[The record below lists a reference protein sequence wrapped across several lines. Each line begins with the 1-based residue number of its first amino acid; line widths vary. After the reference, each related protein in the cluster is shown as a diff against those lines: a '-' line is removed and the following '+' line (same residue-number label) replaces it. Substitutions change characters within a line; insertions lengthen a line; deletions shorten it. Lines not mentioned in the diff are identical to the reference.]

1 MLYNILAGDNM
12 SLISVKNLDYKKNK
26 KDILKNINL
35 DIEEG
40 SFVSIIGANS
50 SGKTTLLKILSG
62 IIPTNNKVAINHG
75 YINLKREYKDIVKL
89 GLVFNDLNNF
99 LFSDVYE
106 ELAFPLENLNISN
119 DKHQQII
126 LNLADFL
133 EINDLLDK
141 KTADLKQEEKQLVSI
156 ALALIHKP
164 QILILDNPFS
174 MMKTSTKKRIIAKLK
189 QLKEQE
195 NITIILSTNN
205 LEDIVDNDYTYVL
218 DNGQIVIEGK
228 TLSVLQEDILLKK
241 LGIELPFS
249 INLSLML
256 KFYEIYDRLETDYN
270 EVINKLWN

>member
-1 MLYNILAGDNM
+1 M
-12 SLISVKNLDYKKNK
+12 SFISVRNLTYTKNK

-35 DIEEG
+35 EIEEG
-40 SFVSIIGANS
+40 NFISIIGANS

-62 IIPTNNKVAINHG
+62 IIPTTDKVAINHG
-75 YINLKREYKDIVKL
+75 YLNLKREYKDITKL
-89 GLVFNDLNNF
+89 GLAFNDLNNF

-106 ELAFPLENLNISN
+106 ELTFPLENLNIPEEE
-119 DKHQQII
+119 HQKII

-141 KTADLKQEEKQLVSI
+141 KTDDLKQEEKQLVMI

-174 MMKTSTKKRIIAKLK
+174 MMKTSTKKRILFKLK
-189 QLKEQE
+189 ELNKKEKV
-195 NITIILSTNN
+195 TIILSTNN
-205 LEDIVDNDYTYVL
+205 LEDITDTNYTYVL
-218 DNGQIVIEGK
+218 DNGEIVIEGK

-256 KFYEIYDRLETDYN
+256 KFYEIYDKVETDYN

>member
-1 MLYNILAGDNM
+1 M
-12 SLISVKNLDYKKNK
+12 SLISVKNLTYNKNK

-40 SFVSIIGANS
+40 SFVSVIGANS
-50 SGKTTLLKILSG
+50 SGKTVLLKILSG
-62 IIPTNNKVAINHG
+62 IIPTTNKVAINHG
-75 YINLKREYKDIVKL
+75 YINLKREYKDITKL

-106 ELAFPLENLNISN
+106 ELIFPLENLNIPAEE
-119 DKHQQII
+119 QQKTI
-126 LNLADFL
+126 LKLSDYL
-133 EINDLLDK
+133 GITDLLDK
-141 KTADLKQEEKQLVSI
+141 KTDDLKQEEKQLVLI

-174 MMKTSTKKRIIAKLK
+174 MMKTSTKKRVLSKLK
-189 QLKEQE
+189 ELQQKE
-195 NITIILSTNN
+195 NMTIILSTNN
-205 LEDIVDNDYTYVL
+205 LEDIVDTDYTYVL
-218 DNGQIVIEGK
+218 DNGEIVIEGK

-256 KFYEIYDRLETDYN
+256 KFYEIYDKVETDYN

>member
-1 MLYNILAGDNM
+1 MLYNMGAGDNM
-12 SLISVKNLDYKKNK
+12 SLISVKNLTYIKNK
-26 KDILKNINL
+26 KDILKNINI

-40 SFVSIIGANS
+40 SFVSVIGANS
-50 SGKTTLLKILSG
+50 SGKTVLLKILSG
-62 IIPTNNKVAINHG
+62 IIPTTNKVAINHG
-75 YINLKREYKDIVKL
+75 YINLKREYKDITKL

-106 ELAFPLENLNISN
+106 ELIFPLENLNIPS
-119 DKHQQII
+119 DEQQKIVLKLSDYLGI
-126 LNLADFL
+126 T
-133 EINDLLDK
+133 DLLDK
-141 KTADLKQEEKQLVSI
+141 KTDDLKQEEKQLVLI

-174 MMKTSTKKRIIAKLK
+174 MMKTSTKKRILSKLK
-189 QLKEQE
+189 ELRQKE
-195 NITIILSTNN
+195 NMTIILSTNN
-205 LEDIVDNDYTYVL
+205 LEDIVATDYTYVL
-218 DNGQIVIEGK
+218 DNGEIVIEGK

-256 KFYEIYDRLETDYN
+256 KFYEIYDNIETDYN

>member
-1 MLYNILAGDNM
+1 M
-12 SLISVKNLDYKKNK
+12 SFISVKDLTYNKNK

-35 DIEEG
+35 EIKEG
-40 SFVSIIGANS
+40 SFVSVIGANS
-50 SGKTTLLKILSG
+50 SGKTTLLKILAG

-75 YINLKREYKDIVKL
+75 YINLKREYNDITKL

-106 ELAFPLENLNISN
+106 ELIFPLENLNIPREE
-119 DKHQQII
+119 QQSRI
-126 LNLADFL
+126 LALADYI
-133 EINDLLDK
+133 EITDLLDK
-141 KTADLKQEEKQLVSI
+141 KTDDLKQEEIQLVSI

-164 QILILDNPFS
+164 QILLLDNPFS
-174 MMKTSTKKRIIAKLK
+174 MMKTSTKMRILSKLK
-189 QLKEQE
+189 ELQLKE
-195 NITIILSTNN
+195 NVTIILSTNN
-205 LEDIVDNDYTYVL
+205 LEDIVDSDYTYVL
-218 DNGQIVIEGK
+218 DDGEIVIEGK

-256 KFYEIYDRLETDYN
+256 KFYEIYDNIETDYN

>member
-26 KDILKNINL
+26 KEILKDINL
-35 DIEEG
+35 NIDEG
-40 SFVSIIGANS
+40 SFVSIIGSNS
-50 SGKTTLLKILSG
+50 SGKTTLLKIISG
-62 IIPTNNKVAINHG
+62 LIPTNNKVSINHG
-75 YINLKREYKDIVKL
+75 YISLKREHKDIVKL
-89 GLVFNDLNNF
+89 GLVFNDLNKF
-99 LFSDVYE
+99 LFNDVYE
-106 ELAFPLENLNISN
+106 ELTFPLENLNIESEE
-119 DKHQQII
+119 QQKII

-141 KTADLKQEEKQLVSI
+141 KTDDLKQEEKQLVLI

-174 MMKTSTKKRIIAKLK
+174 MMKTSTKQRIISKLK
-189 QLKEQE
+189 QLQKVE
-195 NITIILSTNN
+195 NTTIILSTNN
-205 LEDIVDNDYTYVL
+205 LEDIVDTDYTYVL
-218 DNGQIVIEGK
+218 DNGEIVIEGK

-256 KFYEIYDRLETDYN
+256 KFYEIYDNLETDYN
-270 EVINKLWN
+270 EVIKKLWN